1 MSGDRHDLGRLLY
14 QDAQV
19 RIVERDEPSAVLV
32 IGEIDITNSSAL
44 ARALN
49 SCRRDGQPLTVD
61 TGALTFVDMSGL
73 RVLALP
79 GVPAEH
85 RWIRLTNLTPFQ
97 KRLLELVGWADKL
110 QQPILERRDTTGRAA
125 VPSPVGPDGS
135 PRKGR
140 LCRRSD
146 SSS

>member
-19 RIVERDEPSAVLV
+19 RIVERDEPPAVLV

-110 QQPILERRDTTGRAA
+110 QQPIL
-125 VPSPVGPDGS
+125 
-135 PRKGR
+135 
-140 LCRRSD
+140 
-146 SSS
+146 